1 MSLFPSPGLLSTLW
15 WCSGGTW
22 WSQPCKSM
30 QILWPTPLAFIYILE
45 PKHIKNLCHGLSLVR
60 WPWRPLTL
68 RRMATRS
75 GSTNSDMKFLF
86 SSSTKSSSVR
96 IGLTWTHSNPLWKN
110 FILTRK
116 SDGNNN
122 SQPDVNKCFMKKEN
136 VTICLQFIPHHVEN
150 VMTILTVLQFPHM
163 RSWLQHLP
171 SA

>member
-1 MSLFPSPGLLSTLW
+1 MTLWRNLVKSTLQKYANFMTNAP
-15 WCSGGTW
+15 CIYLHFGT
-22 WSQPCKSM
+22 Q
-30 QILWPTPLAFIYILE
+30 TYI
-45 PKHIKNLCHGLSLVR
+45 KILCHGLSLAR

-96 IGLTWTHSNPLWKN
+96 IGLTWTHSNPLWKS

-122 SQPDVNKCFMKKEN
+122 SQRDVNKCFMKKEN